1 MIEHF
6 GVLYDYAS
14 TRKLVI
20 DESQYTLLAEYLHQL
35 QQWNERLNLTA
46 ITEPVAMVHKHALD
60 ALTYLPLF
68 PKAPGSLIDIGSG
81 GGIPG
86 VILAIMWPAT
96 QVTLVESIA
105 KKCTFLAHIR
115 THLALDN
122 LQVVSERAEV
132 LGQDPAYR
140 AQFDVATARAVAELR
155 VLVEYLL
162 PLVRLGG
169 KVYTPKGPEPQ
180 AEVDAAAHAIQVL
193 GGHLRDVIPIT
204 APGLEPRTMVRIVK
218 YRATPGAF
226 PRTIGVPS
234 KKPL

>member
-6 GVLYDYAS
+6 AVLYDYAA
-14 TRKLVI
+14 TRKLAI
-20 DESQYTLLAEYLHQL
+20 EENQYVLLAAYLRQL
-35 QQWNERLNLTA
+35 HDWNERINLTA
-46 ITEPVAMVHKHALD
+46 ITDPVAMVHKHALD

-68 PKAPGSLIDIGSG
+68 PKPPARLIDVGSG

-86 VILAIMWPAT
+86 LILAIMWPTT

-105 KKCTFLAHIR
+105 KKCAFLQHVA

-122 LQVVSERAEV
+122 VQVVSERAEV
-132 LGQDPAYR
+132 LGQDPRYR
-140 AQFDVATARAVAELR
+140 EQFDVATARAVAELR

-162 PLVRLGG
+162 PLVRIGG
-169 KVYTPKGPEPQ
+169 KVYTPKGPTPQ
-180 AEVDAAAHAIQVL
+180 EEVDAAAHAIQVL
-193 GGHLRDVIPIT
+193 GGHLRDVIDVA

-218 YRATPGAF
+218 YRTTPGTY
-226 PRTIGVPS
+226 PRAAGTPS